1 MTAKELLQQRLAN
14 QQLISPAYGT
24 APEVVKWCG
33 AIQAQD
39 YEMSKWAVGMRMPAA
54 TTEQIE
60 TSISKGELVRTH
72 ILRPTWHLVHR
83 EDVRW
88 MMALSAPSIEQS
100 MGTYNRK
107 LELDSTVFRKSQKV
121 FEKALKDGKQLTR
134 PELAAILEKAKIPT
148 NDLRMNFLL
157 IKAELDMVICN
168 GGKRDKQITYALF
181 EERVPATSK
190 TLTKEESLAA
200 LALRYFNSHG
210 PATLKDFTGWSGL
223 PITAAR
229 QGLNLVKDQ
238 LNKYAVYD
246 LEYWDPTP
254 ASDLKSTDRQ
264 VLLIPNYDE
273 YLVAYKDRDIIYD
286 GQHDDHLSREGNPL
300 FNNVILIKGQI
311 AGVWKRT
318 IKKKEIVMDLQTFT
332 PLNKTEQAKLDK
344 EVARY
349 KQFIHLQ

>member
-1 MTAKELLQQRLAN
+1 MTAKNLLQQRLAN
-14 QQLISPAYGT
+14 QQLIRPAFGS
-24 APEVVKWCG
+24 APELVHWCG

-39 YEMSKWAVGMRMPAA
+39 YEMSKWAVGMRLPAA

-60 TSISKGELVRTH
+60 TAISTGELVRTH
-72 ILRPTWHLVHR
+72 ILRPTWHLVHP

-88 MMALSAPSIEQS
+88 MMTLTAPYIEQA

-107 LELDSTVFRKSQKV
+107 LELDSTVFRKSHKV
-121 FEKALKDGKQLTR
+121 LEMALGNGQQLTR
-134 PELAAILEKAKIPT
+134 PELADMLEKAKIPT

-181 EERVPATSK
+181 EERVPIAK
-190 TLTKEESLAA
+190 PLTREESLAT
-200 LALRYFNSHG
+200 LALRYFKSHG

-223 PITAAR
+223 PVTATR

-238 LNKYAVYD
+238 LNKYTAYD
-246 LEYWDPTP
+246 LEYW
-254 ASDLKSTDRQ
+254 AGAQSSDIKSIDNE
-264 VLLIPNYDE
+264 VLLLPNYDE

-300 FNNVILIKGQI
+300 FNNIILIKGQI

-318 IKKKEIVMDLQTFT
+318 IKKKEIVMELQTFT

-344 EVARY
+344 AVARY

>member
-1 MTAKELLQQRLAN
+1 MTAKNLLQQRLAN
-14 QQLISPAYGT
+14 QQLIRPAFGS
-24 APEVVKWCG
+24 APELVHWCG

-39 YEMSKWAVGMRMPAA
+39 YEMSKWAVGMRLPTA
-54 TTEQIE
+54 TSEQIE
-60 TSISKGELVRTH
+60 AAISKGELVRTH
-72 ILRPTWHLVHR
+72 ILRPTWHLIHP

-88 MMALSAPSIEQS
+88 MMTLTAPCIEQS

-107 LELDSTVFRKSQKV
+107 LELDSTVFRKSHKV
-121 FEKALKDGKQLTR
+121 LEKALRDGKQLTR
-134 PELAAILEKAKIPT
+134 PELADLLEKAKIPT

-181 EERVPATSK
+181 EERVPAAK
-190 TLTKEESLAA
+190 QLTKEESLAT

-229 QGLNLVKDQ
+229 QGLNLIKDQ
-238 LNKYAVYD
+238 LHKETLSE
-246 LEYWDPTP
+246 LEYWGP
-254 ASDLKSTDRQ
+254 ADAPDIKANDNQ
-264 VLLIPNYDE
+264 IQLIPNYDE
-273 YLVAYKDRDIIYD
+273 YLVAYKDREIIYD
-286 GQHDDHLSREGNPL
+286 GQNDDHLSREGNPL
-300 FNNVILIKGQI
+300 FNNIILIKGQI
-311 AGVWKRT
+311 AGVWRRT
-318 IKKKEIVMDLQTFT
+318 IKKKEVVMDLQTFT

>member
-1 MTAKELLQQRLAN
+1 MTAKDLLQQRLAN
-14 QQLISPAYGT
+14 QQLIHPAFGS
-24 APEVVKWCG
+24 APELVHWCG
-33 AIQAQD
+33 AVQAQD
-39 YEMSKWAVGMRMPAA
+39 YEMSKWAVGMRLPAA

-60 TSISKGELVRTH
+60 ASISKGELVRTH
-72 ILRPTWHLVHR
+72 VLRPTWHLVHPQ
-83 EDVRW
+83 DIRW
-88 MMALSAPSIEQS
+88 MMTLTGPQIAQA
-100 MGTYNRK
+100 MGTYTRK
-107 LELDSTVFRKSQKV
+107 LELDDTVFRKSNKA
-121 FEKALKDGKQLTR
+121 FEKALRDGKQLTR
-134 PELAAILEKAKIPT
+134 PELTEIMEKAKIPT
-148 NDLRMNFLL
+148 NELRMNFLL

-181 EERVPATSK
+181 DERVPATK
-190 TLTKEESLAA
+190 PLTKEESLAT
-200 LALRYFNSHG
+200 LALRYFKSHG

-238 LNKYAVYD
+238 LTKHIVYD
-246 LEYWDPTP
+246 LEYWGP
-254 ASDLKSTDRQ
+254 AHVPDIKTTDQQ
-264 VLLIPNYDE
+264 VQLLPNYDE

-300 FNNVILIKGQI
+300 FNNIILIKGQI

-344 EVARY
+344 AVAKY

>member
-1 MTAKELLQQRLAN
+1 MTAKILLQQRLAN
-14 QQLISPAYGT
+14 QQLIRPTFGS
-24 APEVVKWCG
+24 APELVRWCG

-39 YEMSKWAVGMRMPAA
+39 YEMSKWAVGMRLPAA

-60 TSISKGELVRTH
+60 ASISKGELVRTH
-72 ILRPTWHLVHR
+72 VLRPTWHLVHP
-83 EDVRW
+83 EDIRW
-88 MMALSAPSIEQS
+88 MMTLTGPGIEQS

-107 LELDSTVFRKSQKV
+107 LELDSTVFRKSNKV
-121 FEKALKDGKQLTR
+121 FEKALRDGKQLTR
-134 PELAAILEKAKIPT
+134 PELADILEKAKIPT

-181 EERVPATSK
+181 EERVPASK
-190 TLTKEESLAA
+190 LLTKEESLAA

-223 PITAAR
+223 SITAAR

-238 LNKYAVYD
+238 LNKETVYD
-246 LEYWDPTP
+246 LEYWGP
-254 ASDLKSTDRQ
+254 AHASGVKSTDNP

-273 YLVAYKDRDIIYD
+273 YLVAYKDREVIYD

-300 FNNVILIKGQI
+300 FNNIILIKGQI
-311 AGVWKRT
+311 AGVWRRT
-318 IKKKEIVMDLQTFT
+318 IKKKEVVMDLQTFA
-332 PLNKTEQAKLDK
+332 PLSKTDQAKLDK

>member
-1 MTAKELLQQRLAN
+1 MTAKNLLQQRLAN
-14 QQLISPAYGT
+14 QQLIDPAFGS
-24 APEVVKWCG
+24 APELVHWCG

-39 YEMSKWAVGMRMPAA
+39 YEMSKWAVGMRLPAG

-60 TSISKGELVRTH
+60 SAISKGELVRTH
-72 ILRPTWHLVHR
+72 ILRPTWHLVHP

-88 MMALSAPSIEQS
+88 MMTLTAPYIEQP

-107 LELDSTVFRKSQKV
+107 LELDDTLFRKSNKV
-121 FEKALKDGKQLTR
+121 FEKALRDGKQLTR
-134 PELAAILEKAKIPT
+134 SELTDILNKAKIPT

-168 GGKRDKQITYALF
+168 GGKRDKQITYSLF
-181 EERVPATSK
+181 EERVPATK
-190 TLTKEESLAA
+190 PLTRDESLAA
-200 LALRYFNSHG
+200 LALRYFKSHG

-246 LEYWDPTP
+246 LEYWGLTKVPDI
-254 ASDLKSTDRQ
+254 KGTDSQ
-264 VLLIPNYDE
+264 VRLLPNYDE

-286 GQHDDHLSREGNPL
+286 GQHDNHLSREGNPL
-300 FNNVILIKGQI
+300 FNNIILIKGQI

-318 IKKKEIVMDLQTFT
+318 IKKKEVAMELQTFT